1 MPNLPV
7 RAQALTAAVVFSNLA
22 GNTLLSV
29 GLRGSTGVEALIRP
43 TVLAGVALLIFWTVT
58 RATLMSWADLSYIL
72 PVTATG
78 YILTAIVGVVFL
90 HEHITGWRWAATLLI
105 VAGVVLAGT
114 TRPKTTRSEHR
125 K

>member
-7 RAQALTAAVVFSNLA
+7 RAQALTVAVIFSNLA
-22 GNTLLSV
+22 GNTLLSM
-29 GLRGSTGVEALIRP
+29 GLRGTTGAEALIHP
-43 TVLAGVALLIFWTVT
+43 TVLAGVALLIFWTVS

-78 YILTAIVGVVFL
+78 YILTAIVGVVLL

-105 VAGVVLAGT
+105 VAGVALAGT
-114 TRPKTTRSEHR
+114 TRPKTTYPEPRE
-125 K
+125 